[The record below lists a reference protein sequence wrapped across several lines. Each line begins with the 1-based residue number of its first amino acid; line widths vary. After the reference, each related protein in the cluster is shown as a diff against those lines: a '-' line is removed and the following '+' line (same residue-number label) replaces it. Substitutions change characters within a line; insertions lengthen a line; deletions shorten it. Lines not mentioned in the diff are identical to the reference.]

1 MQSQKKS
8 TRHIHEN
15 DDNIKKKKKREIECK
30 DNTRNAVENSRNVIA
45 SRRQIVTTP
54 FWNAKANI
62 SSSIH
67 LQAIGDGSI
76 IHHIIIVQ

>member
-1 MQSQKKS
+1 MQSQKKEHATHS
-8 TRHIHEN
+8 RRQHK
-15 DDNIKKKKKREIECK
+15 KKKKKREIECK